1 MGGNLLGLLFLF
13 CSSLLSQ
20 LCISSPYSLPLGAHP
35 LDEKFYESE
44 VINCKDGSKSFS
56 RERINDNF
64 CDCPDGSDEPGTS
77 ACPSGKFYCR
87 NVGSTPRFL
96 YSSLVNDHICD
107 CCDGSDEY
115 DGIVNC
121 PNTCIV
127 GANFIYNSISYDS
140 TIRQQNPSGFGR
152 NKLGLNAKESTEKL
166 RGFKVL
172 LILQGVLVTTIVAYC
187 VYCRRGRPRRRHSR

>member
-1 MGGNLLGLLFLF
+1 ML
-13 CSSLLSQ
+13 
-20 LCISSPYSLPLGAHP
+20 IEHP
-35 LDEKFYESE
+35 L
-44 VINCKDGSKSFS
+44 
-56 RERINDNF
+56 
-64 CDCPDGSDEPGTS
+64 
-77 ACPSGKFYCR
+77 
-87 NVGSTPRFL
+87 
-96 YSSLVNDHICD
+96 D

-166 RGFKVL
+166 RGIQL
-172 LILQGVLVTTIVAYC
+172 C
-187 VYCRRGRPRRRHSR
+187 